1 MCVEFIVSEPLDKE
15 GNPAKSDAKSM
26 YYYWNKKQQAT
37 DNEIRVTD
45 LKTKEVIVSMRTKR
59 FKAIKIFNDEPAK

>member
-15 GNPAKSDAKSM
+15 GNPAKSDAESM
-26 YYYWNKKQQAT
+26 YYWTKKAQET

-59 FKAIKIFNDEPAK
+59 FKAIKIINDEPGE